1 MRFKEFFN
9 IQDMLNSSE
18 KRLIYVAHVD
28 GVYGFSTGDRDFKV
42 FQVEEEHIPD
52 CWPDPTTHDNSFY
65 DVESF
70 NNMEAASKE
79 LYARLDKIV
88 KDHVQS
94 MSNVGLGTPDND
106 CLAIHRYIMR
116 QFSNIPTKQVWQ
128 IAENVDGIL
137 IFGVEYDRNALFAH
151 ALRPSLESDD
161 DLSNLL

>member
-28 GVYGFSTGDRDFKV
+28 NAFSFSRGDRDYMV
-42 FQVEEEHIPD
+42 SQVSEEDIPD
-52 CWPDPTTHDNSFY
+52 SWPDPINHGSFY
-65 DVESF
+65 DIESF

-79 LYARLDKIV
+79 LYIRLKKMVEDTN
-88 KDHVQS
+88 QS
-94 MSNVGLGTPDND
+94 IISVGLDEPDID
-106 CLAIHRYIMR
+106 WLAIHRYIMR

-137 IFGVEYDRNALFAH
+137 IFGVEYDRSALFSH
-151 ALRPSLESDD
+151 TLRPILESDD